1 MVCAFSQ
8 PNTPPGLWRSSQAGR
23 GRSEEKGGSS
33 WFLACPGAWNL
44 LYWGVC
50 EQLWEER
57 TGWLPGG
64 PTAKTEGVCLPLKTA
79 QREAGEKSSIIKPS
93 LLLASQPFRCIRILS
108 RCPKPQP
115 KGLRLQPGTRLDS
128 TPCLGHNFLLGKG
141 PWWLMATSLTPDA
154 TGTWV
159 LPQPVPPIPTMQAF
173 KTKKASSN
181 DMASLDVP

>member
-23 GRSEEKGGSS
+23 GRREEAAGS
-33 WFLACPGAWNL
+33 WHVQGPGISCT
-44 LYWGVC
+44 GVSV
-50 EQLWEER
+50 

-64 PTAKTEGVCLPLKTA
+64 PTAKAEGVCLPLKTA

-93 LLLASQPFRCIRILS
+93 LLLASQPFCCIRVLS

-115 KGLRLQPGTRLDS
+115 KGLRLQPGTRLDI
-128 TPCLGHNFLLGKG
+128 TPCPGHNFLLGKG
-141 PWWLMATSLTPDA
+141 PWRVMATSLTPDA

-159 LPQPVPPIPTMQAF
+159 LPRPVPPIPTMQAF